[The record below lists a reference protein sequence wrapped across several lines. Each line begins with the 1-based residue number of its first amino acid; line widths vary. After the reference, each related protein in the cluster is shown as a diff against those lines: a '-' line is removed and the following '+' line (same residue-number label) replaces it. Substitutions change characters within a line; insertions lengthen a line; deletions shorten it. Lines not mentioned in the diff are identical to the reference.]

1 MKPLRFCPAAAAAL
15 LLATAVSFSPTPLLM
30 RAAVA
35 ADAAPAKRRMAVED
49 LARFR
54 NVGDPRLSPD
64 GAWVAYTV
72 RSFNLDA
79 DRRQTDLWM
88 ASWDGATNLR
98 LTTTLT
104 ESESSPRWSP
114 DGKHLAFLSS
124 RADENET
131 AQLWLLPR
139 AGGEAEKVTAVKP
152 GISDYAWSPDGSRFV
167 FVVSDSDSVATGKDK
182 TPPPVVVNRFYF
194 KEDGSGHLTRKRAHL
209 YLFDLASRTLEP
221 LTRGDF
227 DDAAPVWSPDGRSV
241 AFLSKRGPDP
251 DRTSSWD
258 VWVVEAKPGAEPRQL
273 TRGDGVVDNYDAWNS
288 IAWSPDGAYVA
299 FQRGSS
305 PKLLYYGLSRLA
317 VAPLAGGLV
326 RVLTAALDRPV
337 SSFAWAPDSRSLYFT
352 YEDDRARPLA
362 RVAVEGGK
370 PEVVLGGRRAV
381 GAFDVG
387 RGGRVAVLASTSAT
401 VPEVFALDG
410 AEPRPLSRQNDSL
423 LAALE
428 LGAVEETSFRSKD
441 GTVVSG
447 FLVRPPGYRP
457 GARVP
462 AILQIHGGPTSQYEC
477 ELDTDWQL
485 FAAQGWAVVAANPRG
500 STGRGEAYCAALR
513 ADWGNRDVQ
522 DVLAA
527 VDDAVARGV
536 ADPARLG
543 VGGWSYGGMLTNYVI
558 AKDRRFKAA
567 TSGAS
572 ISNGFAGYGTDQYIR
587 EWEAELGVPW
597 KDFDAY
603 VKVSYPFLHADRIVT
618 PTLFM
623 CGEHDWNVPLLNS
636 EQMYQAL
643 KSLGRD
649 TQMVVYP
656 GQSHGLDKPGYI
668 LDRARRYLDWFG
680 TRLK

>member
-1 MKPLRFCPAAAAAL
+1 MKLHRLLPAAV
-15 LLATAVSFSPTPLLM
+15 AVLLM
-30 RAAVA
+30 VPVAGPGARAAEA
-35 ADAAPAKRRMAVED
+35 ADAAPAKRRMTVED

-54 NVGDPRLSPD
+54 NVGDPRVSPD
-64 GAWVAYTV
+64 GEWVAYTV
-72 RSFNLDA
+72 RSFNLEA
-79 DRRQTDLWM
+79 DQRQTDLWM
-88 ASWDGATNLR
+88 TGWDGATTLR
-98 LTTTLT
+98 LTTTAT
-104 ESESSPRWSP
+104 ESETNPRWSP
-114 DGKHLAFLSS
+114 DGRHLAFLSS

-152 GISDYAWSPDGSRFV
+152 GISDYAWSPDGTRFV
-167 FVVSDSDSVATGKDK
+167 FVVSDSDSVASAKDR
-182 TPPPVVVNRFYF
+182 TPPPIVVDRFFF
-194 KEDGSGHLTRKRAHL
+194 KEDGAGHLTRKRAHL
-209 YLFDLASRTLEP
+209 YLFDLATRRLEP

-227 DDAAPVWSPDGRSV
+227 DDASPAWSPDGRRV

-258 VWVVEAKPGAEPRQL
+258 VWVVDAAPGAEPRQL
-273 TRGDGVVDNYDAWNS
+273 TRGDGTVDNYDAWNS
-288 IAWSPDGAYVA
+288 IAWSPDGAHVA
-299 FQRGSS
+299 FLRGS
-305 PKLLYYGLSRLA
+305 PPALLYYGTPKLA
-317 VAPLAGGLV
+317 VAPLAGGPA

-337 SSFAWAPDSRSLYFT
+337 SAFAWAADSRSLYFT

-362 RVAVEGGK
+362 SVTVEGGA
-370 PEVVLGGRRAV
+370 PQVVLGGRRAV
-381 GAFDVG
+381 GAFDLG
-387 RGGRVAVLASTSAT
+387 RTGRIAVLASTSAG
-401 VPEVFALDG
+401 VPEVFALEG
-410 AEPRPLSRQNDSL
+410 AAPRALSRQNDSL

-447 FLVRPPGYRP
+447 FLVTPPGRRP
-457 GARVP
+457 GERVP
-462 AILQIHGGPTSQYEC
+462 AILQIHGGPTSQFEC
-477 ELDTDWQL
+477 ELDPDWQL

-500 STGRGEAYCAALR
+500 STGRGEAFCAALR
-513 ADWGNRDVQ
+513 GDWGNRDVD

-536 ADPARLG
+536 ADPKRLG

-558 AKDRRFKAA
+558 ARDRRFRAA

-572 ISNGFAGYGTDQYIR
+572 ISNAFAGYGTDQYVR

-597 KDFDAY
+597 RNPAAY
-603 VKVSYPFLHADRIVT
+603 VKVSAPFLHADRIVT
-618 PTLFM
+618 PTLFL

-649 TQMVVYP
+649 TQLVVYP
-656 GQSHGLDKPGYI
+656 GQSHGISKPSYI

-680 TRLK
+680 RRLK